1 MSTPRYIDAEQI
13 HYEDVEFSWGIGKNM
28 TTKKDVDRVPT
39 ADVIPVV
46 HAHWQQGI
54 SGMYAGKCAC
64 SECTRTITGKLE
76 DIEANCKFCPYCGAK
91 MDEIQLA
98 AKERE
103 AGRNYEAA
111 APNVI
116 EKE

>member
-1 MSTPRYIDAEQI
+1 MPVPRHIDANKIKYNPRYGYNEWDVTKAEIDKI
-13 HYEDVEFSWGIGKNM
+13 
-28 TTKKDVDRVPT
+28 PT
-39 ADVIPVV
+39 ADVVLVV

-54 SGMYAGKCAC
+54 SGMYEGKCAC

-91 MDEIQLA
+91 MDEIQLT

-103 AGRNYEAA
+103 AEQNYKAEA
-111 APNVI
+111 PDVI

>member
-1 MSTPRYIDAEQI
+1 MPRYIDAEQI

-39 ADVIPVV
+39 ADVVPVI

-76 DIEANCKFCPYCGAK
+76 DIEANCKFCPYCGRK
-91 MDEIQLA
+91 LV
-98 AKERE
+98 ERRE
-103 AGRNYEAA
+103 E
-111 APNVI
+111 
-116 EKE
+116 